1 MNCLVFLNM
10 LNLLLCYIYSYFYTI
25 IVFMNILAFIFIFS
39 SLQTYLIDF
48 FHIYVLVSI
57 LVEVSV
63 IPCIIFNSFVV

>member
-48 FHIYVLVSI
+48 SIYT
-57 LVEVSV
+57 
-63 IPCIIFNSFVV
+63 F